1 MGDEKTDTHIKPI
14 ATNRVARRNYH
25 ISETY
30 EAGIALWGTE
40 VKSLRAGNVQLR
52 DAYAKIVDGEVW
64 LHNAHISPYEYGN
77 IHNHEPMRP
86 RKLLMHRQEIRRLY
100 AKTSERGFTLVP
112 TRMYFKRGKA
122 KVEIGL
128 GKGKL
133 LHDKREDIKARD
145 AALEMKRAMGSRREG

>member
-1 MGDEKTDTHIKPI
+1 MGKETTDAHIKPI
-14 ATNRVARRNYH
+14 ATNRHARRNYH
-25 ISETY
+25 ISETH

-52 DAYAKIVDGEVW
+52 DAFAKIVDGEVW
-64 LHNAHISPYEYGN
+64 LYNCHISPYEFGN
-77 IHNHEPMRP
+77 IHNHEPTRP
-86 RKLLMHRQEIRRLY
+86 RKLLLHAREIRRLY
-100 AKTSERGFTLVP
+100 GKTAERGFTLVP

-145 AALEMKRAMGSRREG
+145 AQLEIKRALGKRRE

>member
-1 MGDEKTDTHIKPI
+1 MSTEKTDPHIKPI
-14 ATNRVARRNYH
+14 ATNRQARRNYH
-25 ISETY
+25 ISETH
-30 EAGIALWGTE
+30 EAGIALRGTE

-64 LHNAHISPYEYGN
+64 LYNAHISPYEFGN
-77 IHNHEPMRP
+77 IHNHDPLRP
-86 RKLLMHRQEIRRLY
+86 RKLLMHRQEIRRLCG
-100 AKTSERGFTLVP
+100 KTAERGFTLVP

-122 KVEIGL
+122 KVELGL

-145 AALEMKRAMGSRREG
+145 AQLEMKRAMGHQRET